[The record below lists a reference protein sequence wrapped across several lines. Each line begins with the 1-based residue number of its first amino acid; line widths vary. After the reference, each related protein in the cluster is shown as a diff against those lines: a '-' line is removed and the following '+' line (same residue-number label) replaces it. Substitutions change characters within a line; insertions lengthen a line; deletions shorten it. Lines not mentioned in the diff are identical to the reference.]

1 MSIKLALRSVPVF
14 QFISH
19 EQVIKLSGI
28 AKSVE
33 KGRGDAFLLHG
44 ETVPGIY
51 IVAEGKVGV
60 YPPGTTRPLVELGTG
75 QSFGEM
81 AFLEKSKASATIR
94 AEETGTKAALLI
106 QTDLALM
113 CAEDAELGRAIYHG
127 MALTLSSKL
136 RTTTEKIAKE
146 LQVGRR
152 LLMDLA
158 REDQTTTNLTGI
170 AAEVVI
176 VNDKVI
182 EKIDASIKLVEDMT
196 RKYPEKAGTFGHL
209 ELALTEIKSRSLNFY
224 PRLAKQIAA
233 ITTFIKSMEDFI
245 LHSTRD

>member
-1 MSIKLALRSVPVF
+1 MTLKLSLRSVPVF
-14 QFISH
+14 QFISQ

-33 KGRGDAFLLHG
+33 KGRSEAFLLHG

-51 IVAEGKVGV
+51 IVGQGKVGV

-81 AFLEKSKASATIR
+81 SFLEKSKASATIR
-94 AEETGTKAALLI
+94 AEEMGTKTALLL
-106 QTDLALM
+106 QSDLAQL
-113 CAEDAELGRAIYHG
+113 CTEDPELGRAIYHG

-146 LQVGRR
+146 LQVGRK

-158 REDQTTTNLTGI
+158 REDQSATNITGI
-170 AAEVVI
+170 AAEVVQT
-176 VNDKVI
+176 NDKNT
-182 EKIDASIKLVEDMT
+182 EKLDAAVRVVQDLT
-196 RKYPEKAGTFGHL
+196 RKYPEKAGTFGQV
-209 ELALTEIKSRSLNFY
+209 ELMLAEVRSRSIDFY
-224 PRLAKQIAA
+224 PRLAKQIQA
-233 ITTFIKSMEDFI
+233 ITNFIKSMEDFI